1 VAFST
6 LTREIVPEEEA
17 GPMKNQ
23 GNSMQ
28 TQNPLSQA
36 QQSLDH
42 VHNAVAMAES
52 HPEQQMIQNA
62 ENSVEKAERAVEQMK
77 AAKNPGAVDL
87 AQSELQ
93 QEKDAL
99 NKLQ

>member
-1 VAFST
+1 
-6 LTREIVPEEEA
+6 
-17 GPMKNQ
+17 MKNQ

-28 TQNPLSQA
+28 SQNPFSQA

-52 HPEQQMIQNA
+52 HPTEQMIEQA
-62 ENSVEKAERAVEQMK
+62 KNSVAKAEKSVAQMHPSN
-77 AAKNPGAVDL
+77 NPNAVDL
-87 AQSELQ
+87 AKEELQ